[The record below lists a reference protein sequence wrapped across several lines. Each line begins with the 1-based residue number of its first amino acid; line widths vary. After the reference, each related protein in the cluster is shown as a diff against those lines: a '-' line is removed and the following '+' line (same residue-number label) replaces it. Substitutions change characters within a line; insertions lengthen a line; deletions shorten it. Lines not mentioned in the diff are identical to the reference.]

1 MIAYA
6 DDYRL
11 MMFLTLAAL
20 PTLLL
25 MRGPEQ
31 TGARRAGARGGGGLR
46 PTAHRRRL
54 RSGAFQVQ
62 ARRASMARPLR
73 MA

>member
-1 MIAYA
+1 MVTEQAQIIAYA

-25 MRGPEQ
+25 MR
-31 TGARRAGARGGGGLR
+31 RAGKPGAGA
-46 PTAHRRRL
+46 PAH
-54 RSGAFQVQ
+54 AAV
-62 ARRASMARPLR
+62 AD
-73 MA
+73 